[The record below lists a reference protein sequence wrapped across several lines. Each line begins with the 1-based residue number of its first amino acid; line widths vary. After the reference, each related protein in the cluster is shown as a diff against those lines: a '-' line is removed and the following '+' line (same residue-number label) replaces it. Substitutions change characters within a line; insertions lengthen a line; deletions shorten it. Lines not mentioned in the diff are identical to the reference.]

1 MMEFTLLQYD
11 EACTKNSPTSRQRL
25 LQIKLKPMSQSA
37 VEVLRT
43 LDRAFSKMYSN
54 LERGLPCEECEKLG
68 ERGRMIT
75 LDEELRPD
83 DYEDNCDGP
92 HCHNLKP
99 KLKDLFAGPSINY
112 FVIYLL

>member
-1 MMEFTLLQYD
+1 ML
-11 EACTKNSPTSRQRL
+11 KSRKRL

-43 LDRAFSKMYSN
+43 LDRAFSKIFSD
-54 LERGLPCEECEKLG
+54 LERGLPCEECEEQG
-68 ERGRMIT
+68 EKGRMIA

-92 HCHNLKP
+92 HCHNLEP
-99 KLKDLFAGPSINY
+99 KLKDLLSGVS
-112 FVIYLL
+112 VKLL